1 MVLCCCSLSFK
12 YKLYCDA
19 DYYSSD
25 CSVYC
30 VANDTDVGGHYTCD
44 PITGNIT
51 CRPGTLSEEVVARLL
66 L

>member
-1 MVLCCCSLSFK
+1 VISYISSGTVVSLCTRLTFR

-30 VANDTDVGGHYTCD
+30 VANDTDIAGHYTCD
-44 PITGNIT
+44 PITGNII
-51 CRPGTLSEEVVARLL
+51 CRPGV
-66 L
+66 